1 MPLVLKEAYTDGVL
15 WITIE
20 VDTMPAQQLK
30 SFLDKHHV
38 KYNTISHSPE
48 YTAQRT
54 AQRAH
59 IPGKE
64 LAKTVIV
71 KVDGE
76 FAMAVLPASMHV
88 SLNRLKKA
96 TGADNAE
103 IASEAEFECLFPDCE
118 LGAMPP
124 FGNLYDM
131 GVYVAEQL
139 SEDDEIAFNAGS
151 HTELVQIAYSDFDK
165 LVHPKVVA
173 LS

>member
-1 MPLVLKEAYTDGVL
+1 M
-15 WITIE
+15 IE

-30 SFLDKHHV
+30 SFLDNNHV
-38 KYNTISHSPE
+38 KYTTITHSPE
-48 YTAQRT
+48 YTAQEI
-54 AQRAH
+54 AASAH
-59 IPGKE
+59 IPGKD

-88 SLNRLKKA
+88 SLNRLREA
-96 TGADNAE
+96 AGAGDAE
-103 IASEAEFECLFPDCE
+103 IASEEEFEKLFPDCE

-131 GVYVAEQL
+131 PVFAAKQL
-139 SEDDEIAFNAGS
+139 TEDDEIAFNAGS
-151 HTELVQIAYSDFDK
+151 HSELVQLAYSDFAK

>member
-1 MPLVLKEAYTDGVL
+1 MPS
-15 WITIE
+15 
-20 VDTMPAQQLK
+20 QQLK
-30 SFLDKHHV
+30 SFLDSNHV
-38 KYNTISHSPE
+38 KYKTIIHSPE
-48 YTAQRT
+48 YTAQEI
-54 AQRAH
+54 AASAH

-76 FAMAVLPASMHV
+76 FAMAVLPASQHV
-88 SLNRLKKA
+88 SLTRLKEA
-96 TGADNAE
+96 AHAGNAE
-103 IASEAEFECLFPDCE
+103 LASETEFEKLFPDCE

-131 GVYVAEQL
+131 PVFAAEQL
-139 SEDDEIAFNAGS
+139 TEDEEIAFNAGS
-151 HTELVQIAYSDFDK
+151 HTELVQLKFRDFDK

>member
-1 MPLVLKEAYTDGVL
+1 
-15 WITIE
+15 
-20 VDTMPAQQLK
+20 MPAQQLK
-30 SFLDKHHV
+30 SFLYNHHV

-48 YTAQRT
+48 YTAERT
-54 AQRAH
+54 AQSAH

-76 FAMAVLPASMHV
+76 FAMAVLPASKHV
-88 SLNRLKKA
+88 SLSRLKKA
-96 TGADNAE
+96 TGAENAE
-103 IASEAEFECLFPDCE
+103 IASEAEFERLFPDCE

-151 HTELVQIAYSDFDK
+151 HTELVQLAYSDFDK